1 VRNCFLLLS
10 YGLENI
16 ARAGNMGQINLRLDF
31 LFAARRVSWPGQVR
45 RGFRRPTEVGSHFF
59 SFVFFERA
67 GVSLLLGDSGKREH
81 IQNGFALNFQFSCKI
96 VDSNLTH
103 PAFPVPRVVL
113 RSS

>member
-31 LFAARRVSWPGQVR
+31 WFAARRVSWPGQVR